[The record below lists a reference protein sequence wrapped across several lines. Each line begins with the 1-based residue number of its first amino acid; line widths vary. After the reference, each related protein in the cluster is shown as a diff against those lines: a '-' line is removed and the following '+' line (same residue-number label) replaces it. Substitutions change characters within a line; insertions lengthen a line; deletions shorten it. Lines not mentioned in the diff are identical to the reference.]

1 MLAIPSRAILL
12 VEDEVLEA
20 SDLARILK
28 LGGYSVIG
36 PAGSVAEAL
45 VQIMHQDIDAAVLNT
60 KVGQELTSPVLDVL
74 ASARVP
80 FLLVSSHPK
89 ALIPIRHR
97 NRPYVSR
104 PCADFDI
111 LERLGEIVPMARDHR
126 PGGPKNLRR
135 KDP

>member
-1 MLAIPSRAILL
+1 MLAVIPSRAILL

-28 LGGYSVIG
+28 VGGYSVIG

-74 ASARVP
+74 ASAKVP

-89 ALIPIRHR
+89 ALIPRRHR
-97 NRPYVSR
+97 NRPYVGR

-111 LERLGEIVPMARDHR
+111 LERLEEIVPTARDQKPSR
-126 PGGPKNLRR
+126 PK
-135 KDP
+135 KT